1 MTLAQISHTTLS
13 LIKSLVFAIGWTGRC
28 CLYPLVSRGNCRWL
42 GTVSFTTNLCCL
54 QPKAPN
60 RHRCFRIFECTPVA
74 FIAGRFLP
82 FLFTR
87 VLCSLWKY
95 HRAPTI
101 AFALRL
107 EGMNC
112 LAQNLPYTSIWFANA
127 RTVAFAGQTYNWRMT
142 LFHEPAAPS
151 S

>member
-1 MTLAQISHTTLS
+1 LDLSPFLQFKWLICSSPDCTHWYTHQDGERLIGLFELLALVTLAQISHRTLS

-60 RHRCFRIFECTPVA
+60 RHRCFRVFECTPVA

-95 HRAPTI
+95 HRAPT
-101 AFALRL
+101 
-107 EGMNC
+107 N
-112 LAQNLPYTSIWFANA
+112 SICAS
-127 RTVAFAGQTYNWRMT
+127 T
-142 LFHEPAAPS
+142 
-151 S
+151 